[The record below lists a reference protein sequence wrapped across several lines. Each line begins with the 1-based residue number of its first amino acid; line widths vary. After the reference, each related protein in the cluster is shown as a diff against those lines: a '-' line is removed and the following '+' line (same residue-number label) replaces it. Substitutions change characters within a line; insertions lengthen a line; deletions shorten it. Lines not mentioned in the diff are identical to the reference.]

1 MTVVVYWHETSP
13 YGPSLEFVCQ
23 VGDMG
28 GARALAR
35 KASAMAE
42 PDKNGR
48 LPGSDPL
55 AAVAARFPGELLW
68 RPMGAGGSAGEEKW
82 RVGADA
88 ARRFR
93 EADVERFNAT
103 QEAARERRH
112 DRRHHHHR

>member
-1 MTVVVYWHETSP
+1 VTVVVRWHEASP
-13 YGPSLEFVCQ
+13 YGTSLEFVCQ

-28 GARALAR
+28 DARALAR
-35 KASAMAE
+35 AASATAE
-42 PDKNGR
+42 PDKTGR
-48 LPGSDPL
+48 LPASDPL

-68 RPMGAGGSAGEEKW
+68 RPMGTGGDEETW
-82 RVGADA
+82 RVGAAA

-112 DRRHHHHR
+112 DRRHHHR

>member
-1 MTVVVYWHETSP
+1 MTVVVHWREASP

-28 GARALAR
+28 DARALAR
-35 KASAMAE
+35 RASAMAE
-42 PDKNGR
+42 PDKAGR
-48 LPGSDPL
+48 LPASAPL
-55 AAVAARFPGELLW
+55 AGVAARFPGELLW
-68 RPMGAGGSAGEEKW
+68 RPVAAGGGEEEW

-103 QEAARERRH
+103 QDAARERRH
-112 DRRHHHHR
+112 DRRHHHHHR